1 MAGQGTGP
9 LSPAR
14 RRVLRALADAGR
26 PLTLSELSEQ
36 TGSHPNTLRE
46 HLTPLVAAGWV
57 EQVAALGDPGRR
69 GRPPLSYRA
78 NGVPPDAGA
87 SLLNALLAEVNASLD
102 ADALALRAGERWGD
116 GFGAGTRADLVTHLA
131 DLGFAPRAVEDGI
144 VLRACPVGAA
154 VSAAPGLV
162 CRMHLGAIRRLLPG
176 EPRVELIPDGHPE
189 GCLVRLDPESRPA

>member
-1 MAGQGTGP
+1 MWIRPGCF
-9 LSPAR
+9 
-14 RRVLRALADAGR
+14 LRACGSWSRWPNGAQNAG
-26 PLTLSELSEQ
+26 LDS
-36 TGSHPNTLRE
+36 
-46 HLTPLVAAGWV
+46 
-57 EQVAALGDPGRR
+57 
-69 GRPPLSYRA
+69 
-78 NGVPPDAGA
+78 A
-87 SLLNALLAEVNASLD
+87 SS
-102 ADALALRAGERWGD
+102 

-176 EPRVELIPDGHPE
+176 EPHVELIPDGHPE